1 MNKTSITGAEHKQ
14 VGLALVQTTAD
25 HVTFILDQ
33 DAGHVFLEGKFNL
46 HQSFTFWEGFY

>member
-1 MNKTSITGAEHKQ
+1 MNKTSITGAKHKQ
-14 VGLALVQTTAD
+14 VRLALVQTAAD